1 MSVTLGDLRPSLS
14 PASERRP
21 TVYNKETHNED
32 IDEDLGLGLC
42 SDSTYPNSS
51 GGSTHEDEG
60 SPITIRPPR
69 LLALHLNG
77 ATNNNNNGYGI
88 EKDSG
93 LDIPITGSSCTCR
106 FYLNGR

>member
-21 TVYNKETHNED
+21 TLYSKHSEE

-51 GGSTHEDEG
+51 GGSTHEDDG
-60 SPITIRPPR
+60 SPITVRPPR

-77 ATNNNNNGYGI
+77 ATNNNNNGCAL

-93 LDIPITGSSCTCR
+93 LDIPITGSNCTCN
-106 FYLNGR
+106 YLSTC